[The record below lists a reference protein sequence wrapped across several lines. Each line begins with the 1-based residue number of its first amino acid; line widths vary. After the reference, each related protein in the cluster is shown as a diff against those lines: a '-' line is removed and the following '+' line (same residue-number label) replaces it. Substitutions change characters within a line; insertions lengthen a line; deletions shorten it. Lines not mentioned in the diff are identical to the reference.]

1 MSQLLLYFPS
11 LRYTG
16 WLVKD
21 RKKWES
27 AVPST
32 LGCAPCILLVKCK
45 NRWKWWWM
53 GSLMKQT
60 SCVGVRQVCTQV
72 SMWLWW
78 SAAVEWIVFFQ
89 MNKNVNLK
97 NLKHFDHRCNS
108 YNHKS
113 KNWIFWIKVKIK
125 MNGDLYSW
133 SCFSKLFKKYGSK
146 DQEALGGKKW
156 SWVPETEWCGGKGRK
171 KRKIEGSI
179 LINNHLQFL
188 VWWWVKRKEIMRTS
202 ITCLT

>member
-21 RKKWES
+21 RKKKWES

-32 LGCAPCILLVKCK
+32 LGCAPCIVLVKCK
-45 NRWKWWWM
+45 NRWKWRWM

-78 SAAVEWIVFFQ
+78 SAAVEWIVFFE

-125 MNGDLYSW
+125 VNGHLYSW
-133 SCFSKLFKKYGSK
+133 SCFSKLFLKNMDPWIRKHWVAKSEVEYQRQNGV
-146 DQEALGGKKW
+146 GGKRRR
-156 SWVPETEWCGGKGRK
+156 KGR
-171 KRKIEGSI
+171 
-179 LINNHLQFL
+179 
-188 VWWWVKRKEIMRTS
+188 
-202 ITCLT
+202 